1 MNKIKN
7 VKKNIRKSILIL
19 SMSGL
24 IGLLLNP
31 VKVDASDKKTYESE
45 LLTRIASYDSMDDKS
60 INGSVEF
67 ANDINLPISNQDT
80 YLTKIQYA
88 NILKSYA
95 DYLGYDTSYLTGE
108 DENRIIKSFKDYDDI
123 NMMDLSSIAWAYDNG
138 YIDVD
143 SDGKINPKRKINKEE
158 LGNYLT
164 IFMHRNNEYNACR
177 NKTK

>member
-1 MNKIKN
+1 MNKVKDVKKN
-7 VKKNIRKSILIL
+7 VKKTMLVL
-19 SMSGL
+19 ATSGL

-31 VKVDASDKKTYESE
+31 VNAKASDSKVYESE
-45 LLTRIASYDSMDDKS
+45 LLTKIASYDTMDDKS

-67 ANDINLPISNQDT
+67 AQDINLPINSQDT
-80 YLTKIQYA
+80 YLTKIKYA
-88 NILKSYA
+88 DILKSYS

-108 DENRIIKSFKDYDDI
+108 EENMIIKSFKDYDDI
-123 NMMDLSSIAWAYDNG
+123 NMMDLSSLVWAYDNG

-143 SDGKINPKRKINKEE
+143 SDGKINPKRKMSREE
-158 LGNYLT
+158 LNDYLT